1 MSDKKQALNS
11 VDSETVLEFI
21 DEDEEACFHA
31 SMLGQDAVD
40 FFNSRLG
47 KQIRVYAISEI
58 KSAQQALV
66 NVEAS
71 DINQIMKLQ
80 MQANVPAL
88 FLSFVQEAIQNGEQA
103 YVELQQREA
112 ERIN

>member
-1 MSDKKQALNS
+1 MSKK
-11 VDSETVLEFI
+11 ETVNSFDAESALEFV

-31 SMLGQDAVD
+31 SVLGQDAVD

-47 KQIRVYAISEI
+47 KQIRLYAISEI

-66 NVEAS
+66 NVEAD
-71 DINQIMKLQ
+71 DIKQILKLQ

-103 YVELQQREA
+103 YVELQQRES
-112 ERIN
+112 ERLN